1 MQPSRV
7 GCILEGMDTSQEIST
22 SVRPYFRPTTVS
34 QRELL
39 FRAAEE
45 TGNVSQ
51 AARQAHVGRGTYY
64 YWRDRYLA
72 DGQAGLAQ
80 ERSRA
85 PKWTRIAPVG
95 DDVQAEVLAYYRDHP
110 NERGYRTIAHRLRQQ
125 PGQAVIG
132 QNKVG
137 EIIRA
142 ARAAGMVEVPAP
154 SALAVA
160 PRRPDLPVV
169 HACQPDQT
177 VHIDLCVVP
186 LTHDGVHA
194 LASVSTAAAASGV
207 TPDALPTPAPPSD
220 CPGQVFAETT
230 LAYPDQMRAYV
241 ERRQAKRASK
251 GQRKH
256 RRRQKQAARQALNAQ
271 SDELRVQRRHQRE
284 VRRQEEAAWRE
295 RRAAHRIA
303 VQQHRQLSRAER
315 RASRLDW
322 QIEQD
327 SWRRARQHH
336 RQRVEQRHTEDATW
350 RQARTNI
357 RNGLAELAQLPLVT
371 AWFAILV
378 VVDSAT
384 RRCLQLPLFIT
395 GPHVTAEEIVAALR
409 AHWPAGVQFVVSD
422 NGAQFIAETFAD
434 FATHMG
440 FLHVRIAPRHPQTN
454 GIAERFVLTLKQWLE
469 TQTWNSPDELAARLA
484 EFIAY
489 YNDRPHQGAELNGLS
504 PNEYA
509 ARYQTCSS
517 C

>member
-1 MQPSRV
+1 M
-7 GCILEGMDTSQEIST
+7 

-39 FRAAEE
+39 FRTVEE

-64 YWRDRYLA
+64 YWRDRYTA
-72 DGQAGLAQ
+72 DGRAGLAQ

-85 PKWTRIAPVG
+85 PKQTRIAPVG
-95 DDVQAEVLAYYRDHP
+95 DEVQAEVLAYYRDHP
-110 NERGYRTIAHRLRQQ
+110 NERGYRTIANRLRQRH
-125 PGQAVIG
+125 GRAVIG
-132 QNKVG
+132 QNKIG

-142 ARAAGMVEVPAP
+142 ARAAGVLEVPAP
-154 SALAVA
+154 PAQAVA
-160 PRRPDLPVV
+160 PSRPDLPVV
-169 HACQPDQT
+169 HAPQPDQT

-186 LTHDGVHA
+186 LTHDGAHA

-207 TPDALPTPAPPSD
+207 TPEALSPLAPPSD
-220 CPGQVFAETT
+220 CPGQVFAETH
-230 LAYPDQMRAYV
+230 LAYADQMRAYV
-241 ERRQAKRASK
+241 ERRQAKRASH
-251 GQRKH
+251 GQRKR
-256 RRRQKQAARQALNAQ
+256 RRRQKQAARQALNVQ

-284 VRRQEEAAWRE
+284 VRRQEDAAWRD
-295 RRAAHRIA
+295 RRTAHQTA
-303 VQQHRQLSRAER
+303 VQQQRQQSRAER
-315 RASRLDW
+315 CASRLDG

-327 SWRRARQHH
+327 SWRRARQLR
-336 RQRVEQRHTEDATW
+336 RQQREQRQTEDAAW

-357 RNGLAELAQLPLVT
+357 RQGLAELAQVPLVT
-371 AWFAILV
+371 AWLAILV

-384 RRCLQLPLFIT
+384 RRCLQLPLFVT

-409 AHWPAGVQFVVSD
+409 MHWPAGVQFVVSD
-422 NGAQFIAETFAD
+422 NGAQFIAEAFA
-434 FATHMG
+434 ALAAHLG

-469 TQTWNSPDELAARLA
+469 TRSWNSPEELAALLA

-489 YNDRPHQGAELNGLS
+489 YNDRPHQGAELKGLS

-509 ARYQTCSS
+509 ARCQTCLS

>member
-1 MQPSRV
+1 
-7 GCILEGMDTSQEIST
+7 MDTNPEIPT

-39 FRAAEE
+39 FRVAEE

-64 YWRDRYLA
+64 YWRDRYTA
-72 DGQAGLAQ
+72 DGPAGLAQ

-85 PKWTRIAPVG
+85 PQRTRIAPVG
-95 DDVQAEVLAYYRDHP
+95 DELRAEVLAYYRDHP
-110 NERGYRTIAHRLRQQ
+110 NERGCRTIAHRLRQRH
-125 PGQAVIG
+125 GRAVIG
-132 QNKVG
+132 SNKVG

-142 ARAAGMVEVPAP
+142 ARAAGRWEAPAP
-154 SALAVA
+154 STPAVA
-160 PRRPDLPVV
+160 ARRPDLPVV
-169 HACQPDQT
+169 HAPQPDQT
-177 VHIDLCVVP
+177 VHLDLCVVP
-186 LTHDGVHA
+186 LTHDGAHA
-194 LASVSTAAAASGV
+194 LASVSTAAAASGA
-207 TPDALPTPAPPSD
+207 TPDSLPTPTSSSD
-220 CPGQVFAETT
+220 CPGQVFAATELTY
-230 LAYPDQMRAYV
+230 ADQMRAYV
-241 ERRQAKRASK
+241 ERRRAKRASQ

-271 SDELRVQRRHQRE
+271 SDEWRLRRRHQRQ
-284 VRRQEEAAWRE
+284 VRRQEDAAWRD
-295 RRAAHRIA
+295 RRAAHRTA
-303 VQQHRQLSRAER
+303 VQHRRQQSPAER
-315 RASRLDW
+315 RASRLGW

-327 SWRRARQHH
+327 SWRRARQLR
-336 RQRVEQRHTEDATW
+336 RQQAEQRHTQDATW

-357 RNGLAELAQLPLVT
+357 RQGLAELAQVPLVT
-371 AWFAILV
+371 AWLAILV

-409 AHWPAGVQFVVSD
+409 AHWPAGVQFAVSD
-422 NGAQFIAETFAD
+422 NGAQFIAATFAAW
-434 FATHMG
+434 ATQVG
-440 FLHVRIAPRHPQTN
+440 FLHVRIAPHHPQTN

-469 TQTWNSPDELAARLA
+469 AHTWNSPQELTALLA

-489 YNDRPHQGAELNGLS
+489 YNDRPHQGAELKGLS

-509 ARYQTCSS
+509 ARCQPCSS

>member
-1 MQPSRV
+1 MATCP
-7 GCILEGMDTSQEIST
+7 ETPT

-64 YWRDRYLA
+64 YWRARYTA
-72 DGQAGLAQ
+72 DGLAGLAQ

-85 PKWTRIAPVG
+85 PKRTRIAPV
-95 DDVQAEVLAYYRDHP
+95 DDELRAEVLVYYRDHP
-110 NERGYRTIAHRLRQQ
+110 HERGYRTIANRLRQRH
-125 PGQAVIG
+125 GRAVIG
-132 QNKVG
+132 SNKVG

-142 ARAAGMVEVPAP
+142 ARAAGLLEAPTPPART
-154 SALAVA
+154 VA
-160 PRRPDLPVV
+160 SCRPDLPVV
-169 HACQPDQT
+169 HAPQPDQT
-177 VHIDLCVVP
+177 VHVDLCVLP
-186 LTHDGVHA
+186 LTHDGTHA
-194 LASVSTAAAASGV
+194 LASVSTAVAASGV
-207 TPDALPTPAPPSD
+207 TPDSLPPPTPPSD
-220 CPGQVFAETT
+220 CPGQVFAETH
-230 LAYPDQMRAYV
+230 LAYADQMRVYV
-241 ERRQAKRASK
+241 ERRQAQRASQ

-271 SDELRVQRRHQRE
+271 SDELRVHRRHQRQ
-284 VRRQEEAAWRE
+284 VRRQEDTTWRDQ
-295 RRAAHRIA
+295 RAAHRT
-303 VQQHRQLSRAER
+303 VVEQHRQQSRAER

-322 QIEQD
+322 QIDQD
-327 SWRRARQHH
+327 SWCRARQLR
-336 RQRVEQRHTEDATW
+336 RQQIAQRHTEDAIW
-350 RQARTNI
+350 RQARTDL
-357 RNGLAELAQLPLVT
+357 RQGLAELAQLPLVT
-371 AWFAILV
+371 AWLAVLV

-384 RRCLQLPLFIT
+384 RRCLQLPLFVT

-422 NGAQFIAETFAD
+422 NGAQFIAETFAAW
-434 FATHMG
+434 ATSLG
-440 FLHVRIAPRHPQTN
+440 LLHVRIAPHHPQTN

-469 TQTWNSPDELAARLA
+469 TQTWNSPDELAARLI

-509 ARYQTCSS
+509 ARYETCLS

>member
-1 MQPSRV
+1 
-7 GCILEGMDTSQEIST
+7 
-22 SVRPYFRPTTVS
+22 VS

-45 TGNVSQ
+45 TGNVSE

-64 YWRDRYLA
+64 YWRDRYRA

-85 PKWTRIAPVG
+85 PKRTRIAPVG
-95 DDVQAEVLAYYRDHP
+95 DEVQAEVLAYYRAHP
-110 NERGYRTIAHRLRQQ
+110 NERGYRTIANRLRQQ
-125 PGQAVIG
+125 HGQAVMG

-142 ARAAGMVEVPAP
+142 ARAAGRLEAPAP
-154 SALAVA
+154 SALTVA
-160 PRRPDLPVV
+160 PRQPDLPVV
-169 HACQPDQT
+169 HAPRPDQT

-186 LTHDGVHA
+186 LTHDGAHA
-194 LASVSTAAAASGV
+194 LASVSTGAAASGV
-207 TPDALPTPAPPSD
+207 TPDSLPTPAPPSD
-220 CPGQVFAETT
+220 CPGQVFAETN
-230 LAYPDQMRAYV
+230 LAYADQMCAYV

-271 SDELRVQRRHQRE
+271 SDELRVHRRHQRE
-284 VRRQEEAAWRE
+284 VRRLEDAAWRD
-295 RRAAHRIA
+295 RRAAHRTA
-303 VQQHRQLSRAER
+303 VQQCRPQSHSER
-315 RASRLDW
+315 RTSRLDW

-327 SWRRARQHH
+327 SWRRARQH
-336 RQRVEQRHTEDATW
+336 RCQQMEQRHTEDATW

-357 RNGLAELAQLPLVT
+357 RQGLAELAQLPWVT

-422 NGAQFIAETFAD
+422 NGAQFIAETFAS
-434 FATHMG
+434 FAAHMS

>member
-1 MQPSRV
+1 
-7 GCILEGMDTSQEIST
+7 MDTSQEIRT
-22 SVRPYFRPTTVS
+22 CVRPYFRPTTVS

-39 FRAAEE
+39 FRTAEE
-45 TGNVSQ
+45 TGNVSE

-64 YWRDRYLA
+64 YWRDRYTA
-72 DGQAGLAQ
+72 NGPAGLAQ
-80 ERSRA
+80 ERRRA
-85 PKWTRIAPVG
+85 PKRTWITPVS
-95 DDVQAEVLAYYRDHP
+95 DDVQADVLAYYRDHP
-110 NERGYRTIAHRLRQQ
+110 NERGYRTIANRLRQRH
-125 PGQAVIG
+125 GRAVIG

-142 ARAAGMVEVPAP
+142 ARAAGILEASAP

-169 HACQPDQT
+169 HAPQPDQT

-186 LTHDGVHA
+186 LTHDGAHA

-207 TPDALPTPAPPSD
+207 TPDSLPSPAHPSD
-220 CPGQVFAETT
+220 CPGQVFAETN
-230 LAYPDQMRAYV
+230 LAYADQMRAYV
-241 ERRQAKRASK
+241 ERRQAKRAAK

-256 RRRQKQAARQALNAQ
+256 RRRQKQAARQALNVQ
-271 SDELRVQRRHQRE
+271 SDELRVHRRHQRE
-284 VRRQEEAAWRE
+284 VRHQEDAAWHA
-295 RRAAHRIA
+295 RRATHRTT
-303 VQQHRQLSRAER
+303 VQQRRQQSRAER
-315 RASRLDW
+315 RAARLDW

-327 SWRRARQHH
+327 SWRRARQLH
-336 RQRVEQRHTEDATW
+336 RQQMEQRHMEDATW
-350 RQARTNI
+350 HQERTNI
-357 RNGLAELAQLPLVT
+357 RNGLAELAQVPLVT
-371 AWFAILV
+371 AWLAILV

-409 AHWPAGVQFVVSD
+409 THWPAGVQFVISD
-422 NGAQFIAETFAD
+422 NGAQFIAETFA
-434 FATHMG
+434 ALAAHLG

-469 TQTWNSPDELAARLA
+469 THSWNSPDELAARLA

-489 YNDRPHQGAELNGLS
+489 YNDRPHQGVELNGLS

-509 ARYQTCSS
+509 AHFQTCSS